1 MLSLINVLNVYF
13 YNIGSTLGHTR
24 PVNDAPTIANI
35 AKIYLIYSAIYTMLI
50 SIFIIM
56 YSNKR
61 KNFIVYI
68 NIFIILGFLQCIYS
82 TI

>member
-35 AKIYLIYSAIYTMLI
+35 S
-50 SIFIIM
+50 
-56 YSNKR
+56 
-61 KNFIVYI
+61 YI
-68 NIFIILGFLQCIYS
+68 
-82 TI
+82 